1 MANSRNPKGKR
12 ILLGFE
18 APDDLCVAI
27 QICLMQ
33 AQGAGPSVEA
43 VAVGLSGGPDS
54 CALAICSQVASR
66 RLGLKLHL
74 FHVHHGLHEQADAW
88 MQATREL
95 AELLA
100 LPLTTRRVLVDQHSG
115 KGIEAAARRSRHA
128 ALSEMAKSHGVGCL
142 LLAHHA
148 QDQAETVL
156 MRLLRGAGVTGL
168 AAMKPV
174 SSQHGVQVLRP
185 WLETD
190 RARLGLLVNEFSA
203 HTGWQPVDD
212 PSNRDVLLARGA
224 LRETVL
230 PAIASRWPAWW
241 RTLSRHAQQAAE
253 VDELLGQ
260 FGEHLLSEV
269 LSGDSSAEQTP
280 TIDLSRWRGLTA
292 SQQALVLRVWFAQHG
307 APMPTDA
314 SLQELM
320 RQLRGLH
327 ALGHDRA
334 MRWRH
339 GECVVTCV
347 RGQVQ
352 LHVKLG
358 GSWQ

>member
-1 MANSRNPKGKR
+1 MGNSRKPRDKQT
-12 ILLGFE
+12 LFGFE
-18 APDDLCVAI
+18 PPEELCVAI
-27 QICLMQ
+27 QTCLVQSQ
-33 AQGAGPSVEA
+33 AAGAASGG

-54 CALAICSQVASR
+54 CALAICSQLACN

-74 FHVHHGLHEQADAW
+74 FHVHHGLHAEADAW
-88 MQATREL
+88 MQTVIGL
-95 AELLA
+95 AELLS
-100 LPLTTRRVLVDQHSG
+100 LPLATRHVSVDQQSG
-115 KGIEAAARRSRHA
+115 KGIEAAARQSRHA
-128 ALSEMAKSHGVGCL
+128 ALREMADTHKIDTL

-168 AAMKPV
+168 AAMRPV
-174 SSQHGVQVLRP
+174 SLQGGIRILRP
-185 WLETD
+185 WLATD
-190 RARLGLLVNEFSA
+190 RTTLLSMVNEFSA
-203 HTGWQPVDD
+203 LAGWQPVDD
-212 PSNRDVLLARGA
+212 PSNRDILLARGA
-224 LRETVL
+224 LRESVV
-230 PAIASRWPAWW
+230 PAIAARWPAWW

-334 MRWRH
+334 MQWHH
-339 GECVVTCV
+339 GNCLVNCV

-352 LHVKLG
+352 LHVKL
-358 GSWQ
+358 